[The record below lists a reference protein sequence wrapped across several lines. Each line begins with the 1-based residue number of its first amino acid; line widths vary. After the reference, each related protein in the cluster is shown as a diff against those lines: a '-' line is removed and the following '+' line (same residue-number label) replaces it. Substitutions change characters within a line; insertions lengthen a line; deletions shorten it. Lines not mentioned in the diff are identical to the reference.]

1 MLDYLCEVDNS
12 DSYTDLAELMGHIK
26 VTQKGQPLLNYFH

>member
-1 MLDYLCEVDNS
+1 MLDYICEVDNS
-12 DSYTDLAELMGHIK
+12 DLPEFMGHTE